1 MTTDVALPDHLVRE
15 LQQKVEQGEY
25 PDLATAITELV
36 RLGLAAKDKQKTGG
50 RGGMPSGMPSSEDP
64 SSTSPDPS
72 DVNWM

>member
-1 MTTDVALPDHLVRE
+1 MTTEVALPDHLVRE
-15 LQQKVEQGEY
+15 LSQKVQQGEY

-36 RLGLAAKDKQKTGG
+36 RLGLATKENQKKGG
-50 RGGMPSGMPSSEDP
+50 GGGMPSNMPSSEDP